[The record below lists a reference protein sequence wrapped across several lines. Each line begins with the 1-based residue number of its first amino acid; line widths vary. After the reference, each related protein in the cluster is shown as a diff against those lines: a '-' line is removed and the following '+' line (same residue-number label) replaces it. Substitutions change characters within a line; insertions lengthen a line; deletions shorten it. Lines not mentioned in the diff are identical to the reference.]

1 MSITTRPITADER
14 VEFRRSLLS
23 GFGEDLDKPERGEE
37 RFEAIMPLDR
47 TVAAFDGARMVGTLG
62 AFPFEV
68 TVPGGRSVAAA
79 GTTMVTVQNTHRRRG
94 IMRAMMQD
102 HLDDTARRGE
112 PLAALWASEQPIYGR
127 FGFGNAT
134 GRDVIEGAKG
144 AVLVDSPGEGVVHR
158 LDPDEVEDVLPDVF
172 DRVRHST
179 AGMLSRSADWWKH
192 NVVYDPDD
200 WRDGDTAKRYVV
212 YETGGGI
219 EGYVIYRQKSDWS
232 DFVPEGRVKVH
243 EIVTATDRAHA
254 ALWAYLGSVD
264 LFPIVTYWN
273 LRTDDP
279 LWWKLANPRLV
290 QRKRADALYVRIIDV
305 PAALAAR
312 RYETDG
318 SIRIG
323 VDDPFRPTN
332 GGVFELTATDGE
344 GKAVVVGDEA
354 DVTLS
359 IETLGSL
366 YLGGGNARSMAA
378 AGLVDGAP
386 DAVASLHR
394 LLATVGEPWCDTV
407 F

>member
-1 MSITTRPITADER
+1 MSISTRPITADER
-14 VEFRRSLLS
+14 VEFRRRLLS
-23 GFGEDLDKPERGEE
+23 GFGEDLDKPEQGEE

-47 TVAAFDGARMVGTLG
+47 TVAAFDGTRMVGTLG

-68 TVPGGRSVAAA
+68 TVPGGSSVAAA
-79 GTTMVTVQNTHRRRG
+79 GTTMVTVQSTHRRQG
-94 IMRAMMQD
+94 ILRAMMRD

-127 FGFGNAT
+127 FGFGSAT

-144 AVLVDSPGEGVVHR
+144 AIRVDADGEGVVHG
-158 LDPDEVEDVLPDVF
+158 LDPDEVEDVLPELF
-172 DRVRHST
+172 DRVKRST
-179 AGMLSRSADWWKH
+179 PGMLSRSADWWKH
-192 NVVYDPDD
+192 NVVHDPED

-212 YETGGGI
+212 YETDGGI
-219 EGYVIYRQKSDWS
+219 EGYVIYRQKSDWT
-232 DFVPEGRVKVH
+232 DFVPEGRVKVS
-243 EIVTATDRAHA
+243 EIVTATDRAHS
-254 ALWAYLGSVD
+254 ALWNYLGNVD
-264 LFPIVTYWN
+264 LFPIVRYWN

-290 QRKRADALYVRIIDV
+290 QRKRADALYVRVMDV

-323 VDDPFRPTN
+323 VDDPFRPDT
-332 GGVFELTATDGE
+332 GGVFELTVADGE
-344 GKAVVVGDEA
+344 GKAVAVDDEA
-354 DVTLS
+354 DVTLR

-366 YLGGGNARSMAA
+366 YLGGGNARSLAA
-378 AGLVDGAP
+378 AGLIDGAP
-386 DAVASLHR
+386 EAVASLHR